1 MCLAKDVMTSNPS
14 VAREENTIYEVV
26 RIMSREDC
34 GVVPVVDL
42 DDKCAGIITDRDI
55 CMRLVLDHLDPE
67 DTVASELM
75 SEDVITCHP
84 DDDMEDVIAKMEREQ
99 IRRIPVVDDAD
110 KIVGIISEGD
120 IAKSE
125 VKPKLSELVEAVVS
139 P

>member
-1 MCLAKDVMTSNPS
+1 
-14 VAREENTIYEVV
+14 
-26 RIMSREDC
+26 MSREDC

>member
-14 VAREENTIYEVV
+14 VAREENTIYDVV

-42 DDKCAGIITDRDI
+42 DDKCVGMITDRDI

-67 DTVASELM
+67 DTLANELM

-84 DDDMEDVIAKMEREQ
+84 NDDMEDVIAKMEREQ

-110 KIVGIISEGD
+110 KVVGIISEGD

-125 VKPKLSELVEAVVS
+125 VKPRLSELVEAVVS

>member
-14 VAREENTIYEVV
+14 VAREENTIYDVV

-42 DDKCAGIITDRDI
+42 DDKCVGVITDRDI

-67 DTVASELM
+67 DTLANELM

-84 DDDMEDVIAKMEREQ
+84 DDDMEEVIAKMEREQ

-110 KIVGIISEGD
+110 KVVGIISEGD

-125 VKPKLSELVEAVVS
+125 VKPRLSELVEAVVS

>member
-55 CMRLVLDHLDPE
+55 CMSAGCTRISRKPE
-67 DTVASELM
+67 AACFPPM
-75 SEDVITCHP
+75 
-84 DDDMEDVIAKMEREQ
+84 
-99 IRRIPVVDDAD
+99 
-110 KIVGIISEGD
+110 
-120 IAKSE
+120 
-125 VKPKLSELVEAVVS
+125 
-139 P
+139 

>member
-14 VAREENTIYEVV
+14 VAREENTIYDVV

-42 DDKCAGIITDRDI
+42 DDKCVGVITDRDI

-67 DTVASELM
+67 DTLANELM

-84 DDDMEDVIAKMEREQ
+84 NDDMEDVIAKMEREQ

-110 KIVGIISEGD
+110 KVVGIISEGD

-125 VKPKLSELVEAVVS
+125 VKPRLSELVEAVVS